1 MKIYDCC
8 FRKTF
13 SYRNNK
19 FKKRTPEAIKNADF

>member
-1 MKIYDCC
+1 MTAF